1 MQKHNW
7 KTLFQLATGRPPNLS
22 HLRKIECKAYTL
34 DKHIPQKEKLR
45 EWAHIGN
52 LVGYDSTNIFRVWI
66 PSQHK
71 IIRTRDVLF
80 DETALYNPSE
90 PDLAQL
96 ITKPMI
102 ETSVFNI
109 PRLDIESQI
118 TEIEFNEEEKLT
130 TETETVSLATEILQT
145 KETVVQP

>member
-1 MQKHNW
+1 
-7 KTLFQLATGRPPNLS
+7 
-22 HLRKIECKAYTL
+22 
-34 DKHIPQKEKLR
+34 
-45 EWAHIGN
+45 
-52 LVGYDSTNIFRVWI
+52 
-66 PSQHK
+66 
-71 IIRTRDVLF
+71 
-80 DETALYNPSE
+80 
-90 PDLAQL
+90 
-96 ITKPMI
+96 MI